1 MVMGEWG
8 YGWLAGRAACAAGR
22 GPEPPKGRSAQ
33 FRRGFV
39 AGHASRSACALAAAR
54 GHLDKAAVALS
65 APYPED
71 LTPQQRGEIGWLA
84 ARHQQ
89 AALEAILEHL
99 G

>member
-1 MVMGEWG
+1 MRPG
-8 YGWLAGRAACAAGR
+8 
-22 GPEPPKGRSAQ
+22 
-33 FRRGFV
+33 
-39 AGHASRSACALAAAR
+39 LAAAR
-54 GHLDKAAVALS
+54 GHLDKAAAALS